1 VSVLFILSLLLTV
14 FALVTVIRTDDADI
28 KYLPKLVWLL
38 LIVFLPLLGSIVWF
52 AIGMPRGEATQPSAF
67 RPWPRRAEAA
77 PATSRPAAPA
87 PYVPS
92 TPEDDEAAIEAEI
105 LFHEKQAEIRRLEA
119 EVARKRA
126 QDAGA

>member
-1 VSVLFILSLLLTV
+1 VFTLLLMV
-14 FALVTVIRTDDADI
+14 GALVTIIRTDDADI
-28 KYLPKLVWLL
+28 KYLPKLVWVLL
-38 LIVFLPLLGSIVWF
+38 VVFLPLIGSIVWF
-52 AIGMPRGEATQPSAF
+52 LVGMPRGESAEPSTF
-67 RPWPRRAEAA
+67 RPWPRRADAA
-77 PATSRPAAPA
+77 PAASRPAAPA